1 MEKQKL
7 IFRLHIPF
15 WNEDDHPFTIIGK
28 DAEETLPFVTGYVD
42 GSQEIIWNI
51 DIETGKVLEWNGNA
65 VYVFDKL
72 RDNGTYE
79 LVIDDEVIRTLEGYV
94 PDFCCIGE
102 NGYGDYIKLDV
113 DADGCIRGWNNKLK
127 DECLAFFDVITLDML
142 ARAGG
147 LEGWY
152 AMNYNPHEE
161 GRQLIRPNL
170 LLISDDGRRKCLGDV
185 VENFLKGDE
194 K

>member
-1 MEKQKL
+1 MKNNNL

-15 WNEDDHPFTIIGK
+15 WNDDDHPFTIIGK
-28 DAEETLPFVTGYVD
+28 DAEETLPLVTGYVD
-42 GSQEIIWNI
+42 GSEEIIWNI

-79 LVIDDEVIRTLEGYV
+79 LVIDEKVIRTMEGYV

-102 NGYGDYIKLDV
+102 NGYNDYIKLDV
-113 DADGCIRGWNNKLK
+113 DADGCIRGWDNKLK
-127 DECLAFFDVITLDML
+127 DECLAFFDVITPDML

-147 LEGWY
+147 LECWY
-152 AMNYNPHEE
+152 TANYNMYEE
-161 GRQLIRPNL
+161 GKQLIRPNL
-170 LLISDDGRRKCLGDV
+170 LLVSKDGQHKRLDDV
-185 VENFLKGDE
+185 VENFLMGERK
-194 K
+194 